1 MANERQ
7 TNPVR
12 RLRLPADDAT
22 ATPGSPVRPMADA
35 PIFMKPRWIKRMF
48 LISKEQ
54 ADFLAK
60 EVEGRKT
67 ISAVVRLALDE
78 LIASRR
84 KQL

>member
-7 TNPVR
+7 INSLFP
-12 RLRLPADDAT
+12 
-22 ATPGSPVRPMADA
+22 
-35 PIFMKPRWIKRMF
+35 KPRWVKRMF
-48 LISKEQ
+48 LISQEQ
-54 ADFLAK
+54 ADFLDK

-84 KQL
+84 KQS